1 MTYPEAE
8 IVVAPCFAILLH
20 SSRCGGVAQVM
31 VPTDKHQRDGR
42 IYSLQGCLQV
52 PLLTLSE
59 WGVWKGKGAGRV
71 ISRVSVTF
79 FAHNLNSH
87 CTISR
92 LIETSKYQC
101 IIKVLIATDSSG
113 RIKLVSYGDVDKN
126 RGTDGVKGTTGK
138 SRLRKGG
145 LFGSH

>member
-8 IVVAPCFAILLH
+8 IVIAPCFAILLH

-31 VPTDKHQRDGR
+31 VPTDKHQRDGGVC
-42 IYSLQGCLQV
+42 SLQGCLQV

-79 FAHNLNSH
+79 FAHNSNSL

-92 LIETSKYQC
+92 LIENLEIPLHY
-101 IIKVLIATDSSG
+101 
-113 RIKLVSYGDVDKN
+113 
-126 RGTDGVKGTTGK
+126 
-138 SRLRKGG
+138 
-145 LFGSH
+145 

>member
-8 IVVAPCFAILLH
+8 IVVTPCFAILLH

-31 VPTDKHQRDGR
+31 VPADKHQRDGGVC
-42 IYSLQGCLQV
+42 SLQGCLQV
-52 PLLTLSE
+52 PLLTFSE
-59 WGVWKGKGAGRV
+59 WVVWKGKGAGRV
-71 ISRVSVTF
+71 ISWVSVTF
-79 FAHNLNSH
+79 LAHNSNLL

-101 IIKVLIATDSSG
+101 IIKVLIATSG
-113 RIKLVSYGDVDKN
+113 RIKLVSYRDVDKN
-126 RGTDGVKGTTGK
+126 RGTDSVKGTTGP
-138 SRLRKGG
+138 SCMRKGG